1 MAIHMRI
8 VIQRVKTASVTVD
21 GYIKGQINEGLLLL
35 IGIGKGDTKEIADAL
50 AQKIVKLRIFADDQG
65 KTNLSVTDINGQILA
80 VSQFTLYAD
89 CKKGNRP
96 NFLQAALPEEAN
108 QLYIYF
114 IEALKKHGMKV
125 ESGEFGADME
135 VRLLNDGPFTVIL
148 EE

>member
-1 MAIHMRI
+1 MRI
-8 VIQRVKTASVTVD
+8 VIQRVKRSSVTID
-21 GYIKGQINEGLLLL
+21 GKIKGQIEKGLLLL
-35 IGIGKGDTKEIADAL
+35 IGIGKGDTRQMVDAL
-50 AQKIVKLRIFADDQG
+50 AQKIVKLRIFADEQG
-65 KTNLSVTDINGQILA
+65 KTNLSVMDIGGEILA

-108 QLYIYF
+108 QLYNYF
-114 IEALKKHGMKV
+114 IEAMKKYEINV

-135 VRLLNDGPFTVIL
+135 VSILNDGPFTVIL